1 MLFIFVFEKY
11 SFILAQATLSGDMI
25 IFMVILLRPENFVS
39 PMLVSNCSKNNNNID
54 LNNILH

>member
-25 IFMVILLRPENFVS
+25 IFMVILLRAENLVS
-39 PMLVSNCSKNNNNID
+39 AMLVSHCSKNNNNID
-54 LNNILH
+54 FNNILH

>member
-25 IFMVILLRPENFVS
+25 IFMVILLRPENLVS